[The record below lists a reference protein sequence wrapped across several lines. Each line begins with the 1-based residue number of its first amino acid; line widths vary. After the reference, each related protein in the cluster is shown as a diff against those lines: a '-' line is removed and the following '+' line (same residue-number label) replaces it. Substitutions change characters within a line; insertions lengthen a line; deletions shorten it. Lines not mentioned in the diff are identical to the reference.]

1 MTICERQLPFC
12 IIGFILYWF
21 GHYSGQTMTDSSL
34 IIIYVTSFMDGI
46 FSMLFY
52 YGLISITL
60 IANVID
66 HSKKDPV

>member
-1 MTICERQLPFC
+1 MN
-12 IIGFILYWF
+12 
-21 GHYSGQTMTDSSL
+21 D
-34 IIIYVTSFMDGI
+34 I